1 VRGSGVVPRRLGWV
15 LAAAALTLASCSA
28 HPSQVASNR
37 LTVQIVLNTAQV
49 AAGDPIKGHLVVN
62 NPNASINLT
71 QLVRGHCEPSFAV
84 VLMQGSFRNDIGF
97 TAECSPRPLE
107 IVQGTTR
114 FSITVLTS
122 YSGCLEPGGSSSVST
137 PHCLSG
143 NRSPPLPQGSY
154 KAVIEWST
162 SVPLPKP
169 APVDV
174 TLT

>member
-1 VRGSGVVPRRLGWV
+1 MVRRCLGWV
-15 LAAAALTLASCSA
+15 LAAAALALASCSA
-28 HPSQVASNR
+28 HATPAASNR

-49 AAGDPIKGHLVVN
+49 ASGDPIKGHLVVH

-97 TAECSPRPLE
+97 LADCSPVPVV
-107 IVQGTTR
+107 ISQGTTR
-114 FSITVLTS
+114 FPITVRTVYNTCTES
-122 YSGCLEPGGSSSVST
+122 GGSSVDT
-137 PHCLSG
+137 PRCLSSG
-143 NRSPPLPQGSY
+143 RSPHLPRGSY

-162 SVPLPKP
+162 SVPLPRP